1 MTTPLTPQQEEMVK
15 LWDAHTAA
23 EFATS
28 DVDATMVTMTDDPY
42 VNHVPTMT
50 GGVGVENV
58 RAFYSKWFVPAQPP
72 DVEVEMVN
80 RTVGSDSIVDEI
92 HFRCTHSIEMPW
104 LLPGVPPTGRRIE
117 IAIAVVV
124 GFESGRISCERIYW
138 DQASVL
144 VQAGLLDPTG
154 LPVGGVEVTRKA
166 ADVRSVPSNLLIERG
181 AAR

>member
-1 MTTPLTPQQEEMVK
+1 MSALSPRQEAMVK

-28 DVDATMVTMTDDPY
+28 DVDATMATMTDAPY

-50 GGVGVENV
+50 GGVGAEAV
-58 RAFYSKWFVPAQPP
+58 RAFYTKWFVPAQPS
-72 DVEVEMVN
+72 DVEAVMVN

-92 HFRCTHSIEMPW
+92 HFRCTHSLEMPW

-124 GFESGRISCERIYW
+124 GFEDGLIASERIYW

-144 VQAGLLDPTG
+144 VQAGLLDPAL

-166 ADVRSVPSNLLIERG
+166 VDVRALPSNQLIERG

>member
-1 MTTPLTPQQEEMVK
+1 MNSPLTPQQEAMVK

-28 DVDATMVTMTDDPY
+28 DVEATMATMTDDPY
-42 VNHVPTMT
+42 VNHVPTMA
-50 GGVGVENV
+50 GGVGVEEV

-72 DVEVEMVN
+72 DVEVEMMN

-92 HFRCTHSIEMPW
+92 HFRCTHSVEMPW
-104 LLPGVPPTGRRIE
+104 LLPGVAPTGRRIE

-124 GFESGRISCERIYW
+124 GFKGDRIDCERIYW

-144 VQAGLLDPTG
+144 VQAGLLDPAL
-154 LPVGGVEVTRKA
+154 LPVGGVEVARKA
-166 ADVRSVPSNLLIERG
+166 VDVRAVPSNQLIER
-181 AAR
+181 A